1 MDAEVVKQFFLEHL
15 PTIIN
20 YGLMFIAY
28 VLVFIF
34 RTKVNKTRTS
44 MTILYK
50 DESKKVRTDIAKS
63 KEELQALVNTAV
75 AKQQAAEKALICA
88 EEHFTETCKIY
99 EKRIAR
105 LENTITAFLGGK
117 VYGDQDKS
125 IHTDGGNTTSSVEN
139 LGGGTSIGDI
149 QEVREESQ
157 GEPVQ

>member
-28 VLVFIF
+28 ILVFIF
-34 RTKVNKTRTS
+34 RGKVSKTRTS

-50 DESKKVRTDIAKS
+50 DENKKIRAEVIAARN
-63 KEELQALVNTAV
+63 ELQKSVNDAI
-75 AKQQAAEKALICA
+75 AKQQIA
-88 EEHFTETCKIY
+88 EEKLAQAELKLIEVRETY
-99 EKRIAR
+99 EKRIKR

-139 LGGGTSIGDI
+139 LGGGTSVGDI
-149 QEVREESQ
+149 QEVREEGQ

>member
-28 VLVFIF
+28 ILVFIF
-34 RTKVNKTRTS
+34 RGKVSKTRTS

-50 DESKKVRTDIAKS
+50 DENKKIRAEVIAARK
-63 KEELQALVNTAV
+63 ELQKSVNEAI
-75 AKQQAAEKALICA
+75 AKQQIA
-88 EEHFTETCKIY
+88 EEKLAQAELKLIEVQETY
-99 EKRIAR
+99 EKRIKR

-125 IHTDGGNTTSSVEN
+125 IHTDRGDTASSVEN
-139 LGGGTSIGDI
+139 LGGGTSVGDI
-149 QEVREESQ
+149 QEVGEEGQ